1 MQDSSVFKILPLL
14 VPYLFSEANSD
25 SVRPCPV
32 ILLQWL
38 PATSDS
44 AEIGDYAKA
53 SGSTAYES
61 EPTTIT
67 LAGSANYD
75 TIKIQ
80 YGPRPSQV

>member
-1 MQDSSVFKILPLL
+1 MVWSGLGDEGKP
-14 VPYLFSEANSD
+14 VPRGTYR
-25 SVRPCPV
+25 VV
-32 ILLQWL
+32 IE
-38 PATSDS
+38 TNRYS
-44 AEIGDYAKA
+44 GDYAMA
-53 SGSTAYES
+53 SGTIACES